1 MLRAVALVVLL
12 FAGCAA
18 RAEAVSPVIVPT
30 AVEVDADLMPP
41 LPSWLEPPRQLTIQ
55 LPGMSHHFDQPTD
68 SHGRP
73 IPGREFNER
82 NWGIGIQIERAMTG
96 DWDQWV
102 TKASFGVMKDSLDAM
117 GIYAGYTWQKRLVD
131 SASYSVD
138 LGGGAFLFYRTLQF
152 DGPHL
157 WVPAVL
163 PVLSAEHKGLRLGIN
178 LVAVPRV
185 QFSGG
190 TMPGVIYLQFTK
202 AF

>member
-1 MLRAVALVVLL
+1 MLRAIALVVLW
-12 FAGCAA
+12 FCWFAA
-18 RAEAVSPVIVPT
+18 RADTVSPVIVPT
-30 AVEVDADLMPP
+30 AVEAHADPAP
-41 LPSWLEPPRQLTIQ
+41 LPKWLGPPRQLMIQ
-55 LPGMSHHFDQPTD
+55 LPGMSHHFDEPTD
-68 SHGRP
+68 SHGQP
-73 IPGREFNER
+73 IPGAQFNER

-102 TKASFGVMKDSLDAM
+102 TKASFGVMKDSLNAM
-117 GIYAGYTWQKRLVD
+117 GAYAGYTWQKRLVNNE
-131 SASYSVD
+131 SYSVD

-152 DGPHL
+152 DGPHQ

-163 PVLSAEHKGLRLGIN
+163 PVLSAEHKGLRLGVN

>member
-1 MLRAVALVVLL
+1 MLRALALVVLC
-12 FAGCAA
+12 FCCFAA
-18 RAEAVSPVIVPT
+18 RGAAVSPVIVPT
-30 AVEVDADLMPP
+30 AVEVNADPAP
-41 LPSWLEPPRQLTIQ
+41 LPKWLEPPRQLMIQ
-55 LPGMSHHFDQPTD
+55 LPGMSHHFDEPTD
-68 SHGRP
+68 SHGQP

-102 TKASFGVMKDSLDAM
+102 TKASFGLMKDSLNAM
-117 GIYAGYTWQKRLVD
+117 GAYAGYTWQKRLVNKE
-131 SASYSVD
+131 SYSID

-152 DGPHL
+152 DGPHQ

-163 PVLSAEHKGLRLGIN
+163 PVLSAEHKGLRLGVN

-190 TMPGVIYLQFTK
+190 TMPGVVYLQFTK

>member
-1 MLRAVALVVLL
+1 
-12 FAGCAA
+12 
-18 RAEAVSPVIVPT
+18 
-30 AVEVDADLMPP
+30 
-41 LPSWLEPPRQLTIQ
+41 
-55 LPGMSHHFDQPTD
+55 
-68 SHGRP
+68 
-73 IPGREFNER
+73 
-82 NWGIGIQIERAMTG
+82 MTG

>member
-1 MLRAVALVVLL
+1 MFRAVALVVLL
-12 FAGCAA
+12 LAGCAA

-30 AVEVDADLMPP
+30 AVDANADPVP
-41 LPSWLEPPRQLTIQ
+41 LPTWLEPPRQLTIQ

-117 GIYAGYTWQKRLVD
+117 GVYAGYTWQKRLLD
-131 SASYSVD
+131 SESYSVD

-163 PVLSAEHKGLRLGIN
+163 PVLSAEHKGLRLGFN